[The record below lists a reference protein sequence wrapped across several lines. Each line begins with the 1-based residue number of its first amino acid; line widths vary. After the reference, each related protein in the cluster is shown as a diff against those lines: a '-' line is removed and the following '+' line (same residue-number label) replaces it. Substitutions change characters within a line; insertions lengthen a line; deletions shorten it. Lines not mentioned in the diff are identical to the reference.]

1 VSNISYQEN
10 RRMSMSAPL
19 SRTEQIRQFHAQ
31 FINAVAK
38 ACMKPDERNQLEPL
52 LKQAESAGWKDLVG
66 VIRKI
71 YKGQRETAML
81 EVLDEEDRVIASSI
95 LQGIQNPASLPDPGK
110 KPDGSMAAPGLAS
123 MIQAA
128 ASGNAQA
135 LSLLGNMGEQMSKVG
150 GEMSRI
156 SGIFRR
162 LVNGERDPETLTEG
176 MARQAEELTLA
187 ILEELGKLEKH

>member
-1 VSNISYQEN
+1 MTEPISK
-10 RRMSMSAPL
+10 
-19 SRTEQIRQFHAQ
+19 TDQIRQFHAQ
-31 FINAVAK
+31 FINAVAE
-38 ACMKPDERNQLEPL
+38 ACMKPDEWNQLEPL
-52 LKQAESAGWKDLVG
+52 LKQAEQAGWKDLVS

-71 YKGQRETAML
+71 YTGQRETGML
-81 EVLDEEDRVIASSI
+81 EILDDEDRVIASSI
-95 LQGIQNPASLPDPGK
+95 LQGIQNPATLPDPEQ

-128 ASGNAQA
+128 ATGNAQA
-135 LSLLGNMGEQMSKVG
+135 LALLGNMGEQMSKVG

-162 LVNGERDPETLTEG
+162 LIDGERDPDTLTKG
-176 MARQAEELTLA
+176 MAIQAEELTLS

>member
-1 VSNISYQEN
+1 MEGA
-10 RRMSMSAPL
+10 MKGPMT
-19 SRTEQIRQFHAQ
+19 RTDQIRQFHAS
-31 FINAVAK
+31 FINAVAE
-38 ACMKPDERNQLEPL
+38 ACMKPHEREELEPL
-52 LKQAESAGWKDLVG
+52 LKQAESAGWQDLVG

-71 YKGQRETAML
+71 YAGQRETGML

-95 LQGIQNPASLPDPGK
+95 LQGIQNPATLPNPEE
-110 KPDGSMAAPGLAS
+110 KPDGTMAAPGLAS

-128 ASGNAQA
+128 ASGNVQA
-135 LSLLGNMGEQMSKVG
+135 LQLLGNMGEQMSRAG

-162 LVNGERDPETLTEG
+162 LVNGERDPDALTRG
-176 MARQAEELTLA
+176 MGKKTEELTLS

>member
-1 VSNISYQEN
+1 MTV
-10 RRMSMSAPL
+10 PL
-19 SRTEQIRQFHAQ
+19 SSTEQIRQFHAR
-31 FINAVAK
+31 FINAVAE
-38 ACMKPDERNQLEPL
+38 ACMMPDERNQLEPL
-52 LKQAESAGWKDLVG
+52 LKQAEQAGWKDLVS

-71 YKGQRETAML
+71 YAGQRETGML
-81 EVLDEEDRVIASSI
+81 ELLDEEDRVIASSI
-95 LQGIQNPASLPDPGK
+95 LQGIQNPATLPDPEA

-150 GEMSRI
+150 GDMSRI

-162 LVNGERDPETLTEG
+162 LVNGERDPDALTKG
-176 MARQAEELTLA
+176 MAKRAEELTLS
-187 ILEELGKLEKH
+187 ILQELGKLEKH